1 MNETTQ
7 FLVSRLAKTRKLAFS
22 TRFPTNSV
30 TDRVRNEVEN
40 RLTGA
45 KIVGGLGESVG
56 KGRGRGSPCRAKERG
71 CGTSPCTDERLH
83 PSLWSQVHDTSS
95 CVARCLDDA
104 STRVFRAACAS
115 YALHGVREKRVWNFL
130 DGIRSKRIPVERRNS
145 SAKSLWVN
153 DSYTWI
159 TMIFFFSREQVA
171 ILRIRDEYIRRRM
184 YCFFI
189 NFGDYEKR
197 RIFLTLHS
205 IFWFVSFICIYVFID
220 FLLFYFIFLYIYFFI
235 YLYIL
240 FIYLLFY
247 SIKHN
252 VNSFYRYLVIHF

>member
-130 DGIRSKRIPVERRNS
+130 DGIRSKRIPVGRRNS

-205 IFWFVSFICIYVFID
+205 IFWFVPFICIYVFID

-240 FIYLLFY
+240 FIYFLFY

>member
-40 RLTGA
+40 RLTGS

-115 YALHGVREKRVWNFL
+115 YALHGVREKR
-130 DGIRSKRIPVERRNS
+130 I
-145 SAKSLWVN
+145 
-153 DSYTWI
+153 
-159 TMIFFFSREQVA
+159 
-171 ILRIRDEYIRRRM
+171 
-184 YCFFI
+184 
-189 NFGDYEKR
+189 
-197 RIFLTLHS
+197 
-205 IFWFVSFICIYVFID
+205 
-220 FLLFYFIFLYIYFFI
+220 
-235 YLYIL
+235 
-240 FIYLLFY
+240 
-247 SIKHN
+247 
-252 VNSFYRYLVIHF
+252 

>member
-130 DGIRSKRIPVERRNS
+130 DGIRSKRIPVGRRNS

-159 TMIFFFSREQVA
+159 TIIFFFSREQVA

-240 FIYLLFY
+240 FIYFLFY

>member
-130 DGIRSKRIPVERRNS
+130 DGIRSKRIPVGRRNS

-205 IFWFVSFICIYVFID
+205 IFWFVPFICI
-220 FLLFYFIFLYIYFFI
+220 
-235 YLYIL
+235 
-240 FIYLLFY
+240 
-247 SIKHN
+247 
-252 VNSFYRYLVIHF
+252 

>member
-1 MNETTQ
+1 MKQHNSLSLVLQRRESLLSPRGFRRILSLIGFET
-7 FLVSRLAKTRKLAFS
+7 
-22 TRFPTNSV
+22 
-30 TDRVRNEVEN
+30 EVEN

-171 ILRIRDEYIRRRM
+171 ILRIRDEYIR
-184 YCFFI
+184 C
-189 NFGDYEKR
+189 
-197 RIFLTLHS
+197 TA
-205 IFWFVSFICIYVFID
+205 
-220 FLLFYFIFLYIYFFI
+220 FLLILEITRNVVYF
-235 YLYIL
+235 
-240 FIYLLFY
+240 
-247 SIKHN
+247 
-252 VNSFYRYLVIHF
+252 